1 METHCEGLRAAA
13 VAAGPD
19 APVPTCPRWT
29 VHRLVGHLGR
39 VYSWVTG
46 AIADPANR
54 DIAAEYPPQTWE
66 ALLHWWDSQHDALVE
81 AFGTD
86 PAAPAWVPY
95 ARYEQCV
102 ASWARRMAHE
112 TAVHRLDA
120 EQATSARRAVFDP
133 EFAADGIDELLTMLV
148 PSRDRWSEAMA
159 AGSVLVHATDVGSG
173 WVLRLSPGAPPQVEM
188 VTAGSS
194 GFSADLTIAGNAD
207 AVYRAVWQRPNDATV
222 TGDTAL
228 LTPIASP

>member
-1 METHCEGLRAAA
+1 MHCAGLRTAA

-29 VHRLVGHLGR
+29 VQRLVGHLGR
-39 VYSWVTG
+39 VYSWVIG
-46 AIADPANR
+46 AIADPAAR
-54 DIAAEYPPQTWE
+54 EITAEYPPQTWD
-66 ALLHWWDSQHDALVE
+66 ALLSWWDSQHDALVE
-81 AFGTD
+81 VFGTD

-95 ARYEQCV
+95 SRYEQCV

-112 TAVHRLDA
+112 TAIHRLDA
-120 EQATSARRAVFDP
+120 EQAASVQGSPFNP

-148 PSRDRWSEAMA
+148 PSRDHWSEATA
-159 AGSVLVHATDVGSG
+159 TGSVLVHATDVSSG
-173 WVLRLSPGAPPQVEM
+173 WVLRLSPGTPPRVET
-188 VTAGSS
+188 VTAEFAGL
-194 GFSADLTIAGNAD
+194 SAELTVAGNAD

-222 TGDTAL
+222 TGETAL